1 MKMNKQL
8 YLLPF
13 LVFCLSAFLSA
24 QDTTEEQI
32 VAPVIT
38 DLDLLVESVKNTA
51 SIRAKEDKT
60 RLTKFL
66 SDKNRQQYLLNQMKA
81 NLKKEEV
88 RSVRLTDEYEANDKK
103 LSELEEQ
110 LTLKLGSFGEL
121 FGIVRQT
128 AGESKGQFMLSLT
141 NIEFPERI
149 EFLGDLAERK
159 SLDLPTTEELE
170 RLWYEILNELNQSGK
185 VKSYNT
191 DILSKSGELVNED
204 VLRIGVFNSVSNGN
218 YLNLVSEQN
227 SLEFLAK
234 QPDGSIKRAAK
245 RLQNKDVSYR
255 EVFID
260 PTRGSLLTKLIDR
273 AGFFERINQ
282 GGFVGYIIL
291 IILALGS
298 VMGIIQFQFLYK
310 ESKSIENEL
319 QSGDF
324 SNDSIL
330 GKLHNIFS
338 SHAGD
343 NPEELEAQLEDVLAK
358 ATPPLEKNLSIIKLL
373 AAVAPLLGLLGTVV
387 GMIETFQAITLF
399 GTGDPKLMAG
409 GISQA
414 LVTTM
419 LGLIA
424 AVPLLFIH
432 NLLDSRSRSISQIYE
447 EQAIGYVASTS
458 IKK

>member
-1 MKMNKQL
+1 MNKKL

-13 LVFCLSAFLSA
+13 LVFALNA
-24 QDTTEEQI
+24 QDADPAPVVE
-32 VAPVIT
+32 PVIT
-38 DLDLLVESVKNTA
+38 DLDLLVESVKTTA
-51 SIRAKEDKT
+51 SIRAKEDRA
-60 RLTKFL
+60 RLNKFL
-66 SDKNRQQYLLNQMKA
+66 SDKNKQQSLLDNMKYK
-81 NLKKEEV
+81 LTLEER
-88 RSVRLTDEYEANDKK
+88 RSERLTKEYEDNDAQ
-103 LSELEEQ
+103 LSDLEEQ

-128 AGESKGQFMLSLT
+128 AGESKGQFALSLT
-141 NIEFPERI
+141 NIEFPKRI

-185 VKSYNT
+185 VKSYNA
-191 DILSKSGELVNED
+191 DILTKSGELVNQD

-218 YLNLVSEQN
+218 YLNLVTEQN
-227 SLEFLAK
+227 LLEYLPK
-234 QPDGSIKRAAK
+234 QPERSIRRSAK
-245 RLQNKDVSYR
+245 KLQNSDDYR

-273 AGFFERINQ
+273 DTWLERINA
-282 GGFVGYIIL
+282 GGFVGYVIIIIL
-291 IILALGS
+291 ILGLA
-298 VMGIIQFQFLYK
+298 MGALRFKFLNE
-310 ESKSIENEL
+310 ESKSINKEL
-319 QSGDF
+319 EANQFAD
-324 SNDSIL
+324 DSIL
-330 GKLHNIFS
+330 GKLNSIYS
-338 SHAGD
+338 KYTGD
-343 NPEELEAQLEDVLAK
+343 NPEDLESQLEDILAK
-358 ATPPLEKNLSIIKLL
+358 ATPPLEKNLSVIKLL
-373 AAVAPLLGLLGTVV
+373 AAVAPLLGLLGTVI

-424 AVPLLFIH
+424 AVPLLFVH
-432 NLLDSRSRSISQIYE
+432 NILDSRSRAISQIYE
-447 EQAIGYVASTS
+447 EQAIGLLALVS

>member
-1 MKMNKQL
+1 MNKKTL
-8 YLLPF
+8 ILPF
-13 LVFCLSAFLSA
+13 LIFGLFA
-24 QDTTEEQI
+24 QENNVEEP
-32 VAPVIT
+32 VVPVIA

-51 SIRAKEDKT
+51 SIRAKEDKA
-60 RLTKFL
+60 RLDKFL

-81 NLKKEEV
+81 KLNAEED
-88 RSVRLTDEYEANDKK
+88 RSERLTKEYEDNDKK

-110 LTLKLGSFGEL
+110 MTLKLGSFGEL

-141 NIEFPERI
+141 NIEYPERI

-159 SLDLPTTEELE
+159 SLDLPTSAELD

-185 VKSYNT
+185 VKVYNT
-191 DILSKSGELVNED
+191 DILSKSGELVNTD
-204 VLRIGVFNSVSNGN
+204 ILRIGVFNSAADGD

-227 SLEFLAK
+227 VLEYLAK
-234 QPDGSIKRAAK
+234 QPEGSIRRSARK
-245 RLQNKDVSYR
+245 LQNNDVEYR

-260 PTRGSLLTKLIDR
+260 PTRGSLLSKLIDR

-291 IILALGS
+291 LILTVGLA
-298 VMGIIQFQFLYK
+298 MGVLQFLFLRN
-310 ESKSIENEL
+310 ESQTIENEL
-319 QSGDF
+319 GSGNY
-324 SNDSIL
+324 SDSSTL
-330 GKLHNIFS
+330 GKLNNIYS
-338 SHAGD
+338 KYKGD
-343 NPEELEAQLEDVLAK
+343 TPEELEAQLEDVLAK
-358 ATPPLEKNLSIIKLL
+358 AAPALEKNLSIIKLL
-373 AAVAPLLGLLGTVV
+373 AAVAPLLGLLGTVI

-424 AVPLLFIH
+424 AVPLLFVH
-432 NLLDSRSRSISQIYE
+432 NILDSRSRAISQIYE
-447 EQAIGYVASTS
+447 EQAIGFVASS
-458 IKK
+458 SVK

>member
-1 MKMNKQL
+1 MNKKFFI
-8 YLLPF
+8 LPF
-13 LVFCLSAFLSA
+13 LVLGLLA
-24 QDTTEEQI
+24 QEESNEI
-32 VAPVIT
+32 STPVIT
-38 DLDLLVESVKNTA
+38 DLDLLVESVKTTA
-51 SIRAKEDKT
+51 SIRAKEDRV
-60 RLTKFL
+60 RLNRFL
-66 SDKNRQQYLLNQMKA
+66 SDKNKQQSLLNQMK
-81 NLKKEEV
+81 
-88 RSVRLTDEYEANDKK
+88 VRLTNEENRSEILTKQYEDNDAT
-103 LSELEEQ
+103 LSDLEEQ

-128 AGESKGQFMLSLT
+128 AGESKGQFALSLT
-141 NIEFPERI
+141 NIEYPERI

-159 SLDLPTTEELE
+159 SLDLPTSAELE

-185 VKSYNT
+185 VKNYNT
-191 DILSKSGELVNED
+191 DILSKSGELVNRD
-204 VLRIGVFNSVSNGN
+204 IIRIGVFNSVSDGD

-227 SLEFLAK
+227 VLEYLAK
-234 QPDGSIKRAAK
+234 QPEGSIRRSARK
-245 RLQNKDVSYR
+245 LQNNDIEYR

-291 IILALGS
+291 IILALGIT
-298 VMGIIQFQFLYK
+298 MGVLQFLFLRN
-310 ESKSIENEL
+310 ESQTVDNEL
-319 QSGDF
+319 NTGNYSE
-324 SNDSIL
+324 SSTL
-330 GKLHNIFS
+330 GKLNTIYS
-338 SHAGD
+338 KYKGD
-343 NPEELEAQLEDVLAK
+343 NPEELEAQLEDVLAR
-358 ATPPLEKNLSIIKLL
+358 AAPALEKNLSIIKLL
-373 AAVAPLLGLLGTVV
+373 AAVAPLLGLLGTVI

-432 NLLDSRSRSISQIYE
+432 NILDSRSRAITQIYE
-447 EQAIGYVASTS
+447 EQAIGYVASS
-458 IKK
+458 SVK

>member
-1 MKMNKQL
+1 MNKKTL
-8 YLLPF
+8 ILPF
-13 LVFCLSAFLSA
+13 LIFGLFA
-24 QDTTEEQI
+24 QENNVEEP
-32 VAPVIT
+32 VVPVIT

-51 SIRAKEDKT
+51 SIRAKEDKA
-60 RLTKFL
+60 RLDKFL

-81 NLKKEEV
+81 KLNAEED
-88 RSVRLTDEYEANDKK
+88 RSERLTKEYEDNDKK

-110 LTLKLGSFGEL
+110 MTLKLGSFGEL

-141 NIEFPERI
+141 NIEYPERI

-159 SLDLPTTEELE
+159 SLDLPTSAELD

-185 VKSYNT
+185 VKVYNT
-191 DILSKSGELVNED
+191 DILSKSGELVNTD
-204 VLRIGVFNSVSNGN
+204 ILRIGVFNSAADGD

-227 SLEFLAK
+227 VLEYLAK
-234 QPDGSIKRAAK
+234 QPEGSIRRSARK
-245 RLQNKDVSYR
+245 LQNNDVEYR

-260 PTRGSLLTKLIDR
+260 PTRGSLLSKLIDR

-291 IILALGS
+291 LILTVGLA
-298 VMGIIQFQFLYK
+298 MGVLQFLFLRN
-310 ESKSIENEL
+310 ESQTIENEL
-319 QSGDF
+319 GSGNY
-324 SNDSIL
+324 SDSSTL
-330 GKLHNIFS
+330 GKLNNIYS
-338 SHAGD
+338 KYKGD
-343 NPEELEAQLEDVLAK
+343 TPEELEAQLEDVLAK
-358 ATPPLEKNLSIIKLL
+358 AAPALEKNLSIIKLL
-373 AAVAPLLGLLGTVV
+373 AAVAPLLGLLGTVI

-424 AVPLLFIH
+424 AVPLLFVH
-432 NLLDSRSRSISQIYE
+432 NILDSRSRAISQIYE
-447 EQAIGYVASTS
+447 EQAIGFVASS
-458 IKK
+458 SVK

>member
-1 MKMNKQL
+1 MNKKL

-13 LVFCLSAFLSA
+13 LIFSLSA
-24 QDTTEEQI
+24 QEITEEPLAI
-32 VAPVIT
+32 PVIT

-51 SIRAKEDKT
+51 SIRAKEDKE

-66 SDKNRQQYLLNQMKA
+66 SDKNRQQYLLNQMKV
-81 NLKKEEV
+81 NLKNEED
-88 RSVRLTDEYEANDKK
+88 RSVRLTNQYEANDKQ

-141 NIEFPERI
+141 NIEFPERV

-159 SLDLPTTEELE
+159 SLDLPTTSELE

-191 DILSKSGELVNED
+191 NILSKSGELVNRD

-227 SLEFLAK
+227 LLEFLAK
-234 QPDGSIKRAAK
+234 QPDRSIKRSAK

-255 EVFID
+255 EVYID
-260 PTRGSLLTKLIDR
+260 PTRGSLLSKLIDR
-273 AGFFERINQ
+273 AGWLQRINQ
-282 GGFVGYIIL
+282 GGFVGYVIL
-291 IILALGS
+291 IILTLGLT
-298 VMGIIQFQFLYK
+298 MGVLQFQFLYR
-310 ESKSIENEL
+310 ESKSIDTEL
-319 QSGDF
+319 ETGNF

-330 GKLHNIFS
+330 GKLNSVFK
-338 SHAGD
+338 SHTGD
-343 NPEELEAQLEDVLAK
+343 NPEELEAQLEDILAK
-358 ATPPLEKNLSIIKLL
+358 ASPPLDKNLSVIKLL
-373 AAVAPLLGLLGTVV
+373 AAVAPLLGLLGTVI
-387 GMIETFQAITLF
+387 GMIETFQSITLF

-424 AVPLLFIH
+424 AVPLLFVH
-432 NLLDSRSRSISQIYE
+432 NLLDSRSRAISQIYE
-447 EQAIGYVASTS
+447 EQAIGFVASLS
-458 IKK
+458 VKK

>member
-1 MKMNKQL
+1 MNKKL

-13 LVFCLSAFLSA
+13 LIFSLSA
-24 QDTTEEQI
+24 QEIAEEPLAI
-32 VAPVIT
+32 PVIT

-51 SIRAKEDKT
+51 SIRAKEDKE

-66 SDKNRQQYLLNQMKA
+66 SDKNRQQYLLNQMKV
-81 NLKKEEV
+81 NLKNEED
-88 RSVRLTDEYEANDKK
+88 RSVRLTNQYEANDSE

-141 NIEFPERI
+141 NIEFPERV

-159 SLDLPTTEELE
+159 SLDLPTTAELE

-191 DILSKSGELVNED
+191 DILSKSGELVNRD

-227 SLEFLAK
+227 LLEFLAK
-234 QPDGSIKRAAK
+234 QPDGSIKRSAK

-255 EVFID
+255 EVYID
-260 PTRGSLLTKLIDR
+260 PTRGSLLSKLIDR
-273 AGFFERINQ
+273 AGWLQRINQ
-282 GGFVGYIIL
+282 GGFVGYVIL
-291 IILALGS
+291 IILTLGLT
-298 VMGIIQFQFLYK
+298 MGVLQFQFLYR
-310 ESKSIENEL
+310 ESKTIDAEL
-319 QSGDF
+319 ETGNF

-330 GKLHNIFS
+330 GKLNSVFK
-338 SHAGD
+338 SHTGD
-343 NPEELEAQLEDVLAK
+343 NPEELEAQLEDILAK
-358 ATPPLEKNLSIIKLL
+358 ASPPLDKNLSVIKLL
-373 AAVAPLLGLLGTVV
+373 AAVAPLLGLLGTVI
-387 GMIETFQAITLF
+387 GMIDTFQAITLF

-424 AVPLLFIH
+424 AVPLLFVH
-432 NLLDSRSRSISQIYE
+432 NLLDSRSRAISQIYE
-447 EQAIGYVASTS
+447 EQAIGFVASLS
-458 IKK
+458 MKK

>member
-1 MKMNKQL
+1 MNKKL

-13 LVFCLSAFLSA
+13 LIFALNA
-24 QDTTEEQI
+24 QEPTPAPVVE
-32 VAPVIT
+32 PVIT
-38 DLDLLVESVKNTA
+38 DLDLLVESVKTTA
-51 SIRAKEDKT
+51 SIRAKEDKA
-60 RLTKFL
+60 RLNKFL
-66 SDKNRQQYLLNQMKA
+66 SDKNKQQSLLDNMKYK
-81 NLKKEEV
+81 LTLEER
-88 RSVRLTDEYEANDKK
+88 RSERLTKQYEDNDSE
-103 LSELEEQ
+103 LSDLEEQ

-141 NIEFPERI
+141 NIEFPDRI
-149 EFLGDLAERK
+149 DFLGDLAERK

-191 DILSKSGELVNED
+191 DILTKSGELVNQD
-204 VLRIGVFNSVSNGN
+204 VLRIGVFNSVSNGD

-227 SLEFLAK
+227 LLEYLAK
-234 QPDGSIKRAAK
+234 QPERSIRRSAK
-245 RLQNKDVSYR
+245 KLQNSDDYR

-273 AGFFERINQ
+273 DTWLERINA
-282 GGFVGYIIL
+282 GGFVGYVIIIIL
-291 IILALGS
+291 ILGLTMG
-298 VMGIIQFQFLYK
+298 VMRFKFLDE
-310 ESKSIENEL
+310 ESKSITKEL
-319 QSGDF
+319 ETNNF

-330 GKLHNIFS
+330 GKLNS
-338 SHAGD
+338 VYSKYSGN
-343 NPEELEAQLEDVLAK
+343 NPEDLESQLEDILAK
-358 ATPPLEKNLSIIKLL
+358 ATPPLEKNLSVIKLL
-373 AAVAPLLGLLGTVV
+373 AAVAPLLGLLGTVI

-424 AVPLLFIH
+424 AVPLLFVH
-432 NLLDSRSRSISQIYE
+432 NILDSRSRAISQIYE
-447 EQAIGYVASTS
+447 EQAIGLLALVS

>member
-1 MKMNKQL
+1 MNKKFFI
-8 YLLPF
+8 LPF
-13 LVFCLSAFLSA
+13 LVLGLLA
-24 QDTTEEQI
+24 QEESNEI
-32 VAPVIT
+32 STPVIT
-38 DLDLLVESVKNTA
+38 DLDLLVESVKTTA
-51 SIRAKEDKT
+51 SIRAKEDRA
-60 RLTKFL
+60 RLNRFL
-66 SDKNRQQYLLNQMKA
+66 SDKNKQQSLLNQMK
-81 NLKKEEV
+81 
-88 RSVRLTDEYEANDKK
+88 VRLTNEENRSEILTKQYEDNDAT
-103 LSELEEQ
+103 LSDLEEQ

-128 AGESKGQFMLSLT
+128 AGESKGQFALSLT
-141 NIEFPERI
+141 NIEYPERI

-159 SLDLPTTEELE
+159 SLDLPTSAELE

-185 VKSYNT
+185 VKNYNT
-191 DILSKSGELVNED
+191 DILSKSGELVNRD
-204 VLRIGVFNSVSNGN
+204 IIRIGVFNSVSDGD

-227 SLEFLAK
+227 VLEYLAK
-234 QPDGSIKRAAK
+234 QPEGSIRRSARK
-245 RLQNKDVSYR
+245 LQNNDIEYR

-291 IILALGS
+291 IILALGIT
-298 VMGIIQFQFLYK
+298 MGVFQFLFLRN
-310 ESKSIENEL
+310 ESQTVDNEL
-319 QSGDF
+319 NTGNYSE
-324 SNDSIL
+324 SSTL
-330 GKLHNIFS
+330 GKLNTIYS
-338 SHAGD
+338 KYKGD
-343 NPEELEAQLEDVLAK
+343 NPEELEAQLEDVLAR
-358 ATPPLEKNLSIIKLL
+358 AAPALEKNLSIIKLL
-373 AAVAPLLGLLGTVV
+373 AAVAPLLGLLGTVI

-432 NLLDSRSRSISQIYE
+432 NILDSRSRAITQIYE
-447 EQAIGYVASTS
+447 EQAIGYVASS
-458 IKK
+458 SVK

>member
-1 MKMNKQL
+1 MNKKL

-13 LVFCLSAFLSA
+13 LIFTLNA
-24 QDTTEEQI
+24 QEPIPAPVVE
-32 VAPVIT
+32 PVIT
-38 DLDLLVESVKNTA
+38 DLDLLVESVKTTA
-51 SIRAKEDKT
+51 SIRAKEDKA
-60 RLTKFL
+60 RLNKFL
-66 SDKNRQQYLLNQMKA
+66 SDKNKQQSLLDNMKYK
-81 NLKKEEV
+81 LTLEER
-88 RSVRLTDEYEANDKK
+88 RSERLTKQYEDNDSE
-103 LSELEEQ
+103 LSDLEEQ

-141 NIEFPERI
+141 NIEFPDRI
-149 EFLGDLAERK
+149 DFLGDLAERK

-191 DILSKSGELVNED
+191 DILTKSGELVNQD
-204 VLRIGVFNSVSNGN
+204 VLRIGVFNSVSNGD
-218 YLNLVSEQN
+218 YLNLVAEQN
-227 SLEFLAK
+227 LLEYLAK
-234 QPDGSIKRAAK
+234 QPERSIRRSAK
-245 RLQNKDVSYR
+245 KLQNSDDYR

-273 AGFFERINQ
+273 DTWLERINA
-282 GGFVGYIIL
+282 GGFVGYVIIIIL
-291 IILALGS
+291 ILGLT
-298 VMGIIQFQFLYK
+298 MGAMRFKFLDE
-310 ESKSIENEL
+310 ESKSITKEL
-319 QSGDF
+319 ETNNF

-330 GKLHNIFS
+330 GKLNS
-338 SHAGD
+338 VYSKYSGN
-343 NPEELEAQLEDVLAK
+343 NPEDLESQLEDILAK
-358 ATPPLEKNLSIIKLL
+358 ATPPLEKNLSVIKLL
-373 AAVAPLLGLLGTVV
+373 AAVAPLLGLLGTVI

-424 AVPLLFIH
+424 AVPLLFVH
-432 NLLDSRSRSISQIYE
+432 NILDSRSRAISQIYE
-447 EQAIGYVASTS
+447 EQAIGLLALVS

>member
-1 MKMNKQL
+1 MNKKL

-13 LVFCLSAFLSA
+13 LIFALNA
-24 QDTTEEQI
+24 QEPTPAPVVE
-32 VAPVIT
+32 PVIT
-38 DLDLLVESVKNTA
+38 DLDLLVESVKTTA
-51 SIRAKEDKT
+51 SIRAKEDKA
-60 RLTKFL
+60 RLNKFL
-66 SDKNRQQYLLNQMKA
+66 SDKNKQQSLLDNMKYK
-81 NLKKEEV
+81 LTLEER
-88 RSVRLTDEYEANDKK
+88 RSERLTKQYEDNDSE
-103 LSELEEQ
+103 LSDLEEQ

-141 NIEFPERI
+141 NIEFPDRI
-149 EFLGDLAERK
+149 DFLGDLAERK

-191 DILSKSGELVNED
+191 DILTKSGELVNQD
-204 VLRIGVFNSVSNGN
+204 VLRIGVFNSVSNGD

-227 SLEFLAK
+227 LLEYLAK
-234 QPDGSIKRAAK
+234 QPERSIRRSAK
-245 RLQNKDVSYR
+245 KLQNSDDYR

-273 AGFFERINQ
+273 DTWLERINA
-282 GGFVGYIIL
+282 GGFVGYVIIIIL
-291 IILALGS
+291 ILGLT
-298 VMGIIQFQFLYK
+298 MGAMRFKFLDE
-310 ESKSIENEL
+310 ESKSITKEL
-319 QSGDF
+319 ETNNF

-330 GKLHNIFS
+330 GKLNS
-338 SHAGD
+338 VYSKYSGN
-343 NPEELEAQLEDVLAK
+343 NPEDLESQLEDILAK
-358 ATPPLEKNLSIIKLL
+358 ATPPLEKNLSVIKLL
-373 AAVAPLLGLLGTVV
+373 AAVAPLLGLLGTVI

-424 AVPLLFIH
+424 AVPLLFVH
-432 NLLDSRSRSISQIYE
+432 NILDSRSRAISQIYE
-447 EQAIGYVASTS
+447 EQAIGLLALVS

>member
-1 MKMNKQL
+1 MNKKL

-13 LVFCLSAFLSA
+13 LIFALNA
-24 QDTTEEQI
+24 QDADPASI
-32 VAPVIT
+32 VEPVIT
-38 DLDLLVESVKNTA
+38 DLDLLVESVKTTA
-51 SIRAKEDKT
+51 SIRAKEDRA
-60 RLTKFL
+60 RLNKFL
-66 SDKNRQQYLLNQMKA
+66 SDKNKQQSLLDNMKYK
-81 NLKKEEV
+81 LTLEER
-88 RSVRLTDEYEANDKK
+88 RSERLTKEYEDNDAQ
-103 LSELEEQ
+103 LSDLEEQ

-141 NIEFPERI
+141 NIEYPDRI

-185 VKSYNT
+185 VKSYNA
-191 DILSKSGELVNED
+191 DILTKSGELVNQD
-204 VLRIGVFNSVSNGN
+204 VMRIGVFNSVSNGD
-218 YLNLVSEQN
+218 YLNLVAEQN
-227 SLEFLAK
+227 LLEYLAK
-234 QPDGSIKRAAK
+234 QPERSIRRSVKK
-245 RLQNKDVSYR
+245 LQNSDDYR

-273 AGFFERINQ
+273 DTWLERINA
-282 GGFVGYIIL
+282 GGFVGYVIIIIL
-291 IILALGS
+291 VLGLT
-298 VMGIIQFQFLYK
+298 MGVLRFKFLDN
-310 ESKSIENEL
+310 ESKSINKEL
-319 QSGDF
+319 ETNNF
-324 SNDSIL
+324 SEDSIL
-330 GKLHNIFS
+330 GKLNSIYS
-338 SHAGD
+338 KYSGN
-343 NPEELEAQLEDVLAK
+343 NPEDLESQLEDILAK
-358 ATPPLEKNLSIIKLL
+358 ATPPLEKNLSVIKLL
-373 AAVAPLLGLLGTVV
+373 AAVAPLLGLLGTVI

-424 AVPLLFIH
+424 AVPLLFVH
-432 NLLDSRSRSISQIYE
+432 NILDSRSRAISQIYE
-447 EQAIGYVASTS
+447 EQAIGLLALVS

>member
-1 MKMNKQL
+1 MNKKL

-13 LVFCLSAFLSA
+13 LIFSLSA
-24 QDTTEEQI
+24 QDNAEQQL

-51 SIRAKEDKT
+51 SIRAKEDTT

-66 SDKNRQQYLLNQMKA
+66 SDKNKQQSLLTKMRA
-81 NLKKEEV
+81 NLKAQEA
-88 RSVRLTDEYEANDKK
+88 RSVRLTDQYEANDAK

-141 NIEFPERI
+141 NIEFPDRV

-159 SLDLPTTEELE
+159 SLDLPTTAELE

-185 VKSYNT
+185 IKSYNT
-191 DILSKSGELVNED
+191 DILSKSGELVNRD
-204 VLRIGVFNSVSNGN
+204 VLRIGVFNTVSDGN

-227 SLEFLAK
+227 SLEYLAK
-234 QPDGSIKRAAK
+234 QPDGSIRRAAK
-245 RLQNKDVSYR
+245 KLQNSKLDYR
-255 EVFID
+255 EVYID
-260 PTRGSLLTKLIDR
+260 PTRGSLLTMLIDR

-282 GGFVGYIIL
+282 GGFVGYVIL
-291 IILALGS
+291 IILTLGIA
-298 VMGIIQFQFLYK
+298 MGAIQFQFLYK
-310 ESKSIENEL
+310 ESKSIDGEL
-319 QSGDF
+319 QSGKF
-324 SNDSIL
+324 SNESIL
-330 GKLHNIFS
+330 GKLNNIYS
-338 SHAGD
+338 SYKGD

-358 ATPPLEKNLSIIKLL
+358 ASPPLEKNLSIIKLL
-373 AAVAPLLGLLGTVV
+373 AAVAPLLGLLGTVI

-409 GISQA
+409 GFSQA

-432 NLLDSRSRSISQIYE
+432 NLLDSRSRAISQIYE
-447 EQAIGYVASTS
+447 EQAIGFVATS
-458 IKK
+458 SINK

>member
-1 MKMNKQL
+1 MNKKL

-13 LVFCLSAFLSA
+13 LVFSLSA
-24 QDTTEEQI
+24 QETAEEPLAI
-32 VAPVIT
+32 PVIT

-51 SIRAKEDKT
+51 SIRAKEDKE

-66 SDKNRQQYLLNQMKA
+66 SDKNRQQYLLNQMKV
-81 NLKKEEV
+81 NLKNEED
-88 RSVRLTDEYEANDKK
+88 RSVRLTNQYEANDSE

-141 NIEFPERI
+141 NIEFPERV

-159 SLDLPTTEELE
+159 SLDLPTTAELE

-191 DILSKSGELVNED
+191 DILSKSGELVNSD

-227 SLEFLAK
+227 LLEFLAK
-234 QPDGSIKRAAK
+234 QPDGSIKRSAK

-255 EVFID
+255 EVYID
-260 PTRGSLLTKLIDR
+260 PTRGSLLSKLIDR
-273 AGFFERINQ
+273 AGWLQRINQ
-282 GGFVGYIIL
+282 GGFVGYVIL
-291 IILALGS
+291 IILALGLT
-298 VMGIIQFQFLYK
+298 MGVLQFQFLYR
-310 ESKSIENEL
+310 ESKTIDAEL
-319 QSGDF
+319 ETGNF

-330 GKLHNIFS
+330 GKLNRVFK
-338 SHAGD
+338 SHTGD
-343 NPEELEAQLEDVLAK
+343 NPEELEAQLEDILAK
-358 ATPPLEKNLSIIKLL
+358 ASPPLDKNLSVIKLL
-373 AAVAPLLGLLGTVV
+373 AAVAPLLGLLGTVI

-424 AVPLLFIH
+424 AVPLLFVH
-432 NLLDSRSRSISQIYE
+432 NLLDSRSRAISQIYE
-447 EQAIGYVASTS
+447 EQAIGFVASLS
-458 IKK
+458 MKK

>member
-1 MKMNKQL
+1 MNKKL

-13 LVFCLSAFLSA
+13 LIFAINA
-24 QDTTEEQI
+24 QENTPIPVVE
-32 VAPVIT
+32 PVIT
-38 DLDLLVESVKNTA
+38 DLDLLVESVKTTA
-51 SIRAKEDKT
+51 SIRASEDRA
-60 RLTKFL
+60 RLNKFL
-66 SDKNRQQYLLNQMKA
+66 SDKNKQQALLDNMKY
-81 NLKKEEV
+81 
-88 RSVRLTDEYEANDKK
+88 RLTLEERRSERLTKEYEDNDAQ
-103 LSELEEQ
+103 LSDLEEQ

-141 NIEFPERI
+141 NIEFPDRI

-185 VKSYNT
+185 IKSYNT
-191 DILSKSGELVNED
+191 DILTKSGELVNQD
-204 VLRIGVFNSVSNGN
+204 VMRIGVFNSVSNGD
-218 YLNLVSEQN
+218 YLNLVTEQN
-227 SLEFLAK
+227 LLEYLAK
-234 QPDGSIKRAAK
+234 QPERSIRRSVKK
-245 RLQNKDVSYR
+245 LQNSDDYR

-273 AGFFERINQ
+273 DTWLERINA
-282 GGFVGYIIL
+282 GGFVGYVIIIIL
-291 IILALGS
+291 ILGLT
-298 VMGIIQFQFLYK
+298 MGVLRFKFLD
-310 ESKSIENEL
+310 EETKSINKEL
-319 QSGDF
+319 ETNNF
-324 SNDSIL
+324 SDDSIL
-330 GKLHNIFS
+330 GKLNSIYS
-338 SHAGD
+338 QYSGN
-343 NPEELEAQLEDVLAK
+343 NPEDLESQLEDILAK
-358 ATPPLEKNLSIIKLL
+358 ATPPLEKNLSVIKLL
-373 AAVAPLLGLLGTVV
+373 AAVAPLLGLLGTVI

-424 AVPLLFIH
+424 AVPLLFVH
-432 NLLDSRSRSISQIYE
+432 NILDSRSRAISQIYE
-447 EQAIGYVASTS
+447 EQAMGLLALVS

>member
-1 MKMNKQL
+1 MNKKTL
-8 YLLPF
+8 ILPF
-13 LVFCLSAFLSA
+13 LIFGLFA
-24 QDTTEEQI
+24 QENNVEEP
-32 VAPVIT
+32 VVPVIT

-51 SIRAKEDKT
+51 SIRAKEDKA
-60 RLTKFL
+60 RLDKFL

-81 NLKKEEV
+81 KLNAEED
-88 RSVRLTDEYEANDKK
+88 RSERLTKEYEDNDKK

-141 NIEFPERI
+141 NIEYPERI

-159 SLDLPTTEELE
+159 SLDLPTSAELD

-185 VKSYNT
+185 VKVYNT
-191 DILSKSGELVNED
+191 DILSKSGELVNTD
-204 VLRIGVFNSVSNGN
+204 IVRIGVFNSAADGD

-227 SLEFLAK
+227 VLEYLAK
-234 QPDGSIKRAAK
+234 QPEGSIRRSARK
-245 RLQNKDVSYR
+245 LQNNDVEYR

-260 PTRGSLLTKLIDR
+260 PTRGSLLSKLIDR

-291 IILALGS
+291 LILTAGLA
-298 VMGIIQFQFLYK
+298 MGILQFLFLRN
-310 ESKSIENEL
+310 ESQTIENEL
-319 QSGDF
+319 GSGNY
-324 SNDSIL
+324 SESSTL
-330 GKLHNIFS
+330 GKLNSIYS
-338 SHAGD
+338 KYKGD
-343 NPEELEAQLEDVLAK
+343 TPEELEAQLEDVLAK
-358 ATPPLEKNLSIIKLL
+358 AAPALEKNLSIIKLL
-373 AAVAPLLGLLGTVV
+373 AAVAPLLGLLGTVI

-424 AVPLLFIH
+424 AVPLLFVH
-432 NLLDSRSRSISQIYE
+432 NILDSRSRAISQIYE
-447 EQAIGYVASTS
+447 EQAIGFVASSS
-458 IKK
+458 IK

>member
-1 MKMNKQL
+1 MTMNKKTL
-8 YLLPF
+8 ILPF
-13 LVFCLSAFLSA
+13 LIFGLFA
-24 QDTTEEQI
+24 QENNVEEP
-32 VAPVIT
+32 VVPVIT

-51 SIRAKEDKT
+51 SIRAKEDKA
-60 RLTKFL
+60 RLDKFL

-81 NLKKEEV
+81 KLNAEED
-88 RSVRLTDEYEANDKK
+88 RSERLTKEYEDNDKK

-141 NIEFPERI
+141 NIEYPERI

-159 SLDLPTTEELE
+159 SLDLPTSAELD

-185 VKSYNT
+185 VKVYNT
-191 DILSKSGELVNED
+191 DILSKSGELVNTD
-204 VLRIGVFNSVSNGN
+204 IVRIGVFNSAADGD

-227 SLEFLAK
+227 VLEYLAK
-234 QPDGSIKRAAK
+234 QPEGSIRRSARK
-245 RLQNKDVSYR
+245 LQNNDTEYR

-260 PTRGSLLTKLIDR
+260 PTRGSLLSKLIDR

-291 IILALGS
+291 LILTAGLA
-298 VMGIIQFQFLYK
+298 MGVLQFLFLRN
-310 ESKSIENEL
+310 ESQTIENEL
-319 QSGDF
+319 GSGNY
-324 SNDSIL
+324 SESSTL
-330 GKLHNIFS
+330 GKLNSIYS
-338 SHAGD
+338 KYKGD
-343 NPEELEAQLEDVLAK
+343 TPEELEAQLEDVLAK
-358 ATPPLEKNLSIIKLL
+358 AAPALEKNLSIIKLL
-373 AAVAPLLGLLGTVV
+373 AAVAPLLGLLGTVI

-424 AVPLLFIH
+424 AVPLLFVH
-432 NLLDSRSRSISQIYE
+432 NILDS
-447 EQAIGYVASTS
+447 
-458 IKK
+458 

>member
-1 MKMNKQL
+1 MNKKL

-13 LVFCLSAFLSA
+13 LVFALNA
-24 QDTTEEQI
+24 QDADPAPVVE
-32 VAPVIT
+32 PVIT
-38 DLDLLVESVKNTA
+38 DLDLLVESVKTTA
-51 SIRAKEDKT
+51 SIRAKEDRA
-60 RLTKFL
+60 RLNKFL
-66 SDKNRQQYLLNQMKA
+66 SDKNKQQSLLDNMKYK
-81 NLKKEEV
+81 LTLEER
-88 RSVRLTDEYEANDKK
+88 RSERLTKEYEDNDAQ
-103 LSELEEQ
+103 LSDLEEQ

-128 AGESKGQFMLSLT
+128 AGESKGQFALSLT

-185 VKSYNT
+185 VKSYNA
-191 DILSKSGELVNED
+191 DILTKSGELVNQD
-204 VLRIGVFNSVSNGN
+204 ILRIGVFNSVSNGN
-218 YLNLVSEQN
+218 YLNLVTEQN
-227 SLEFLAK
+227 LLEYLPK
-234 QPDGSIKRAAK
+234 QPERSIRRSAK
-245 RLQNKDVSYR
+245 KLQKSDDYR

-273 AGFFERINQ
+273 DTWLERINA
-282 GGFVGYIIL
+282 GGFVGYVIIIIL
-291 IILALGS
+291 ILGL
-298 VMGIIQFQFLYK
+298 VMGALRFKFLNE
-310 ESKSIENEL
+310 ESKSINKEL
-319 QSGDF
+319 ETNQFAD
-324 SNDSIL
+324 DSIL
-330 GKLHNIFS
+330 GKLNSIYS
-338 SHAGD
+338 KYSGD
-343 NPEELEAQLEDVLAK
+343 NPEDLESQLEDILAK
-358 ATPPLEKNLSIIKLL
+358 ATPPLEKNLSVIKLL
-373 AAVAPLLGLLGTVV
+373 AAVAPLLGLLGTVI

-424 AVPLLFIH
+424 AVPLLFVH
-432 NLLDSRSRSISQIYE
+432 NILDSRSRAISQIYE
-447 EQAIGYVASTS
+447 EQAIGLLALVS

>member
-1 MKMNKQL
+1 MNKKFFI
-8 YLLPF
+8 LPF
-13 LVFCLSAFLSA
+13 LVLGLLA
-24 QDTTEEQI
+24 QEESNEI
-32 VAPVIT
+32 STPVIT
-38 DLDLLVESVKNTA
+38 DLDLLVESVKTTA
-51 SIRAKEDKT
+51 SIRAKEDRA
-60 RLTKFL
+60 RLNRFL
-66 SDKNRQQYLLNQMKA
+66 SDKNKQQSLLNQMK
-81 NLKKEEV
+81 
-88 RSVRLTDEYEANDKK
+88 VRLTNEENRSEILTKQYEDNDAT
-103 LSELEEQ
+103 LSDLEEQ

-128 AGESKGQFMLSLT
+128 AGESKGQFALSLT
-141 NIEFPERI
+141 NIEYPERI

-159 SLDLPTTEELE
+159 SLDLPTSAELE

-185 VKSYNT
+185 VKNYNT
-191 DILSKSGELVNED
+191 DILSKSGELVNRD
-204 VLRIGVFNSVSNGN
+204 IIRIGVFNSVSDGD

-227 SLEFLAK
+227 VLEYLAK
-234 QPDGSIKRAAK
+234 QPEGSIRRSARK
-245 RLQNKDVSYR
+245 LQNNDIEYR

-291 IILALGS
+291 IILALGIA
-298 VMGIIQFQFLYK
+298 MGVLQFLFLRK
-310 ESKSIENEL
+310 ESQTVDNEL
-319 QSGDF
+319 NTGNYTES
-324 SNDSIL
+324 STL
-330 GKLHNIFS
+330 GKLNTIYS
-338 SHAGD
+338 KYKGD
-343 NPEELEAQLEDVLAK
+343 NPEELEAQLEDVLAR
-358 ATPPLEKNLSIIKLL
+358 AAPALEKNLSIIKLL
-373 AAVAPLLGLLGTVV
+373 AAVAPLLGLLGTVI

-432 NLLDSRSRSISQIYE
+432 NILDSRSRAITQIYE
-447 EQAIGYVASTS
+447 EQAIGYVASS
-458 IKK
+458 SVK

>member
-1 MKMNKQL
+1 MNKKL

-13 LVFCLSAFLSA
+13 LIFTLNA
-24 QDTTEEQI
+24 QEPTPAPVVE
-32 VAPVIT
+32 PVIT
-38 DLDLLVESVKNTA
+38 DLDLLVESVKTTA
-51 SIRAKEDKT
+51 SIRAKEDKA
-60 RLTKFL
+60 RLNKFL
-66 SDKNRQQYLLNQMKA
+66 SDKNKQQSLLDNMKYK
-81 NLKKEEV
+81 LTLEER
-88 RSVRLTDEYEANDKK
+88 RSERLTKQYEDNDSE
-103 LSELEEQ
+103 LSDLEEQ

-141 NIEFPERI
+141 NIEFPDRI
-149 EFLGDLAERK
+149 DFLGDLAERK

-191 DILSKSGELVNED
+191 DILTKSGELVNQD
-204 VLRIGVFNSVSNGN
+204 VLRIGVFNSVSNGD
-218 YLNLVSEQN
+218 YLNLVAEQN
-227 SLEFLAK
+227 LLEYLAK
-234 QPDGSIKRAAK
+234 QPERSIRRSAK
-245 RLQNKDVSYR
+245 KLQNSDDYR

-273 AGFFERINQ
+273 DTWLERINA
-282 GGFVGYIIL
+282 GGFVGYVIIIIL
-291 IILALGS
+291 TLGL
-298 VMGIIQFQFLYK
+298 VMGAMRFKFLNE
-310 ESKSIENEL
+310 ESKSINKEL
-319 QSGDF
+319 ETNNF
-324 SNDSIL
+324 SDDSIL
-330 GKLHNIFS
+330 GKLNSIYS
-338 SHAGD
+338 KYSGN
-343 NPEELEAQLEDVLAK
+343 NPEDLESQLEDILAK
-358 ATPPLEKNLSIIKLL
+358 ATPPLEKNLSVIKLL
-373 AAVAPLLGLLGTVV
+373 AAVAPLLGLLGTVI

-424 AVPLLFIH
+424 AVPLLFVH
-432 NLLDSRSRSISQIYE
+432 NILDSRSRAISQIYE
-447 EQAIGYVASTS
+447 EQAIGLLALVS

>member
-1 MKMNKQL
+1 MNKKL

-13 LVFCLSAFLSA
+13 LIFALNA
-24 QDTTEEQI
+24 QDADPAPITE
-32 VAPVIT
+32 PVIT
-38 DLDLLVESVKNTA
+38 DLDLLVESVKTTA
-51 SIRAKEDKT
+51 SIRAKEDRA
-60 RLTKFL
+60 RLNKFL
-66 SDKNRQQYLLNQMKA
+66 SDKNKQQSLLDNMKYK
-81 NLKKEEV
+81 LTLEER
-88 RSVRLTDEYEANDKK
+88 RSERLTKEYEDNDAE
-103 LSELEEQ
+103 LSDLEEQ

-141 NIEFPERI
+141 NIEFPDRI

-185 VKSYNT
+185 VKSYNA
-191 DILSKSGELVNED
+191 DILTKSGELFNQD
-204 VLRIGVFNSVSNGN
+204 VMRIGVFNSVSNGD
-218 YLNLVSEQN
+218 YLNLVAEQN
-227 SLEFLAK
+227 LLEYLAK
-234 QPDGSIKRAAK
+234 QPERSIRRSVKK
-245 RLQNKDVSYR
+245 LQNSDDYR

-273 AGFFERINQ
+273 DTWLERINA
-282 GGFVGYIIL
+282 GGFVGYVIIIIL
-291 IILALGS
+291 VLGLT
-298 VMGIIQFQFLYK
+298 MGVLRFKFLDN
-310 ESKSIENEL
+310 ESKSINKEL
-319 QSGDF
+319 ETNNF
-324 SNDSIL
+324 SEDSIL
-330 GKLHNIFS
+330 GKLNSIYS
-338 SHAGD
+338 KYSGN
-343 NPEELEAQLEDVLAK
+343 NPEDLESQLEDILAK
-358 ATPPLEKNLSIIKLL
+358 ATPPLEKNLSVIKLL
-373 AAVAPLLGLLGTVV
+373 AAVAPLLGLLGTVI

-424 AVPLLFIH
+424 AVPLLFVH
-432 NLLDSRSRSISQIYE
+432 NILDSRSRAISQIYE
-447 EQAIGYVASTS
+447 EQAIGLLALVS

>member
-1 MKMNKQL
+1 MNKKL

-13 LVFCLSAFLSA
+13 LIFALNA
-24 QDTTEEQI
+24 QDADPAPI
-32 VAPVIT
+32 VEPVIT
-38 DLDLLVESVKNTA
+38 DLDLLVESVKTTA
-51 SIRAKEDKT
+51 SIRAKEDRA
-60 RLTKFL
+60 RLNKFL
-66 SDKNRQQYLLNQMKA
+66 SDKNKQQSLLDNMKYK
-81 NLKKEEV
+81 LKLEER
-88 RSVRLTDEYEANDKK
+88 RSERLTKEYEDNDAE
-103 LSELEEQ
+103 LSDLEEQ

-141 NIEFPERI
+141 NIEFPDRI

-185 VKSYNT
+185 VKSYNA
-191 DILSKSGELVNED
+191 DILTKSGELVNQD
-204 VLRIGVFNSVSNGN
+204 VMRIGVFNSVSNGD
-218 YLNLVSEQN
+218 YLNLVAEQN
-227 SLEFLAK
+227 LLEYLAK
-234 QPDGSIKRAAK
+234 QPERSIRRSVKK
-245 RLQNKDVSYR
+245 LQNSDDYR

-273 AGFFERINQ
+273 DTWLERINA
-282 GGFVGYIIL
+282 GGFVGYVIIIIL
-291 IILALGS
+291 VLGLT
-298 VMGIIQFQFLYK
+298 MGVLRFKFLDN
-310 ESKSIENEL
+310 ESKSINKEL
-319 QSGDF
+319 ETNNF
-324 SNDSIL
+324 SEDSIL
-330 GKLHNIFS
+330 GKLNSIYS
-338 SHAGD
+338 KYSGN
-343 NPEELEAQLEDVLAK
+343 NPEDLESQLEDILAK
-358 ATPPLEKNLSIIKLL
+358 ATPPLEKNLSVIKLL
-373 AAVAPLLGLLGTVV
+373 AAVAPLLGLLGTVI

-424 AVPLLFIH
+424 AVPLLFVH
-432 NLLDSRSRSISQIYE
+432 NILDSRSRAISQIYE
-447 EQAIGYVASTS
+447 EQAIGLLALVS

>member
-1 MKMNKQL
+1 MNKKTL
-8 YLLPF
+8 ILPF
-13 LVFCLSAFLSA
+13 LIFGLFA
-24 QDTTEEQI
+24 QENNVEEP
-32 VAPVIT
+32 VVPVIT

-51 SIRAKEDKT
+51 SIRAKEDKA
-60 RLTKFL
+60 RLDKFL

-81 NLKKEEV
+81 KLNAEED
-88 RSVRLTDEYEANDKK
+88 RSERLTKEYEDNDKK

-141 NIEFPERI
+141 NIEYPERI

-159 SLDLPTTEELE
+159 SLDLPTSAELD
-170 RLWYEILNELNQSGK
+170 RLWYELLNELNQSGK
-185 VKSYNT
+185 VKVYNT
-191 DILSKSGELVNED
+191 DILSKSGELVNTD
-204 VLRIGVFNSVSNGN
+204 IVRIGVFNSAADGD

-227 SLEFLAK
+227 VLEYLAK
-234 QPDGSIKRAAK
+234 QPEGSIRRSARK
-245 RLQNKDVSYR
+245 LQNNDVEYR

-260 PTRGSLLTKLIDR
+260 PTRGSLLSKLIDR

-291 IILALGS
+291 LILTAGLS
-298 VMGIIQFQFLYK
+298 MGVLQFLFLRN
-310 ESKSIENEL
+310 ESQTIENEL
-319 QSGDF
+319 GTGNYSE
-324 SNDSIL
+324 SSTL
-330 GKLHNIFS
+330 GKLNSIYS
-338 SHAGD
+338 KYKGD
-343 NPEELEAQLEDVLAK
+343 TPEELEAQLEDVLAK
-358 ATPPLEKNLSIIKLL
+358 AAPALEKNLSIIKLL
-373 AAVAPLLGLLGTVV
+373 AAVAPLLGLLGTVI
-387 GMIETFQAITLF
+387 GMIETFQATTLF

-424 AVPLLFIH
+424 AVPLLFVH
-432 NLLDSRSRSISQIYE
+432 NILDSRSRAISQIYE
-447 EQAIGYVASTS
+447 EQAIGFVASS
-458 IKK
+458 SVK

>member
-1 MKMNKQL
+1 MNKQL

-310 ESKSIENEL
+310 ESKSIESEL
-319 QSGDF
+319 QSGEF

>member
-1 MKMNKQL
+1 MNKKL

-13 LVFCLSAFLSA
+13 LIFSINA
-24 QDTTEEQI
+24 QDAESIPVVE
-32 VAPVIT
+32 PVIT
-38 DLDLLVESVKNTA
+38 DLDLLVESVKTTA
-51 SIRAKEDKT
+51 SIRAKEDRA
-60 RLTKFL
+60 RLNKFL
-66 SDKNRQQYLLNQMKA
+66 SDKNKQQALLDNMKYK
-81 NLKKEEV
+81 LTLEER
-88 RSVRLTDEYEANDKK
+88 RSERLTKEYEDNDAE
-103 LSELEEQ
+103 LSDLEEQ

-191 DILSKSGELVNED
+191 DILTKSGELVNQD
-204 VLRIGVFNSVSNGN
+204 VMRIGVFNSVSNGD
-218 YLNLVSEQN
+218 YLNLVAEQN
-227 SLEFLAK
+227 LLEYLAK
-234 QPDGSIKRAAK
+234 QPERSIRRSVKK
-245 RLQNKDVSYR
+245 LQNSDDYR

-273 AGFFERINQ
+273 DTWLERINA
-282 GGFVGYIIL
+282 GGFVGYVIIIIL
-291 IILALGS
+291 ILGLT
-298 VMGIIQFQFLYK
+298 MGVLRFKFLDE
-310 ESKSIENEL
+310 ESKSINKELETNNFSEN
-319 QSGDF
+319 
-324 SNDSIL
+324 SIL
-330 GKLHNIFS
+330 GKLNSIYS
-338 SHAGD
+338 KYSGN
-343 NPEELEAQLEDVLAK
+343 NPEDLESQLEDILAK
-358 ATPPLEKNLSIIKLL
+358 ATPPLEKNLSVIKLL
-373 AAVAPLLGLLGTVV
+373 AAVAPLLGLLGTVI

-424 AVPLLFIH
+424 AVPLLFVH
-432 NLLDSRSRSISQIYE
+432 NILDSRSRAISQIYE
-447 EQAIGYVASTS
+447 EQAIGLLALVS

>member
-1 MKMNKQL
+1 MNKKL

-13 LVFCLSAFLSA
+13 LIFSLSA
-24 QDTTEEQI
+24 QEIAEEPLAI
-32 VAPVIT
+32 PVIT

-51 SIRAKEDKT
+51 SIRAKEDKE

-66 SDKNRQQYLLNQMKA
+66 SDKNRQQYLLNQMKV
-81 NLKKEEV
+81 NLKNEED
-88 RSVRLTDEYEANDKK
+88 RSVRLTNQYEANDSE

-141 NIEFPERI
+141 NIEFPERV

-159 SLDLPTTEELE
+159 SLDLPTTAELE

-191 DILSKSGELVNED
+191 DILSKSGELVNRD

-227 SLEFLAK
+227 LLEFLAK
-234 QPDGSIKRAAK
+234 QPDGSIKRSAK

-255 EVFID
+255 EVYID
-260 PTRGSLLTKLIDR
+260 PTRGSLLSKLIDR
-273 AGFFERINQ
+273 AGWLQRINQ
-282 GGFVGYIIL
+282 GGFVGYVIL
-291 IILALGS
+291 IILALGLT
-298 VMGIIQFQFLYK
+298 MGVLQFQFLYR
-310 ESKSIENEL
+310 ESKTIDAEL
-319 QSGDF
+319 ETGNF

-330 GKLHNIFS
+330 GKLNRVFK
-338 SHAGD
+338 SHTGD
-343 NPEELEAQLEDVLAK
+343 NPEELEAQLEDILAK
-358 ATPPLEKNLSIIKLL
+358 ASPPLDKNLSVIKLL
-373 AAVAPLLGLLGTVV
+373 AAVAPLLGLLGTVI
-387 GMIETFQAITLF
+387 GMIDTFQAITLF

-424 AVPLLFIH
+424 AVPLLFVH
-432 NLLDSRSRSISQIYE
+432 NLLDSRSRAISQIYE
-447 EQAIGYVASTS
+447 EQAIGFVASLS
-458 IKK
+458 MKK

>member
-1 MKMNKQL
+1 MNKKTL
-8 YLLPF
+8 ILPF
-13 LVFCLSAFLSA
+13 LIFGLFA
-24 QDTTEEQI
+24 QENNVEEP
-32 VAPVIT
+32 VVPVIT

-51 SIRAKEDKT
+51 SIRAKEDKA
-60 RLTKFL
+60 RLDKFL

-81 NLKKEEV
+81 KLNAEED
-88 RSVRLTDEYEANDKK
+88 RSERLTKEYEDNDKK

-141 NIEFPERI
+141 NIEYPERI

-159 SLDLPTTEELE
+159 SLDLPTSAELD
-170 RLWYEILNELNQSGK
+170 RLWYELLNELNQSGK
-185 VKSYNT
+185 VKVYNT
-191 DILSKSGELVNED
+191 DILSKSGELVNTD
-204 VLRIGVFNSVSNGN
+204 IVRIGVFNSAADGD

-227 SLEFLAK
+227 VLEYLAK
-234 QPDGSIKRAAK
+234 QPEGSIRRSARK
-245 RLQNKDVSYR
+245 LQNNNVEYR

-260 PTRGSLLTKLIDR
+260 PTRGSLLSKLIDR

-291 IILALGS
+291 LILTAGLS
-298 VMGIIQFQFLYK
+298 MGVLQFLFLRN
-310 ESKSIENEL
+310 ESQTIENEL
-319 QSGDF
+319 GTGNYSE
-324 SNDSIL
+324 SSTL
-330 GKLHNIFS
+330 GKLNSIYS
-338 SHAGD
+338 KYKGD
-343 NPEELEAQLEDVLAK
+343 TPEELEAQLEDVLAK
-358 ATPPLEKNLSIIKLL
+358 AAPALEKNLSIIKLL
-373 AAVAPLLGLLGTVV
+373 AAVAPLLGLLGTVI

-424 AVPLLFIH
+424 AVPLLFVH
-432 NLLDSRSRSISQIYE
+432 NILDSRSRAISQIYE
-447 EQAIGYVASTS
+447 EQAIGFVASS
-458 IKK
+458 SVK

>member
-1 MKMNKQL
+1 MNKKTL
-8 YLLPF
+8 ILPF
-13 LVFCLSAFLSA
+13 LIFGLFA
-24 QDTTEEQI
+24 QENNVEEP
-32 VAPVIT
+32 VVPVIA

-51 SIRAKEDKT
+51 SIRAKEDKA
-60 RLTKFL
+60 RLDKFL

-81 NLKKEEV
+81 KLNAEED
-88 RSVRLTDEYEANDKK
+88 RSERLTKEYEDNDKK

-141 NIEFPERI
+141 NIEYPERI

-159 SLDLPTTEELE
+159 SLDLPTSAELD

-185 VKSYNT
+185 VKVYNT
-191 DILSKSGELVNED
+191 DILSKSGELVNTD
-204 VLRIGVFNSVSNGN
+204 ILRIGVFNSAADGD

-227 SLEFLAK
+227 VLEYLAK
-234 QPDGSIKRAAK
+234 QPEGSIRRSARK
-245 RLQNKDVSYR
+245 LQNNDVEYR

-260 PTRGSLLTKLIDR
+260 PTRGSLLSKLIDR

-291 IILALGS
+291 LILTVGLA
-298 VMGIIQFQFLYK
+298 MGVLQFLFLRN
-310 ESKSIENEL
+310 ESQTIENEL
-319 QSGDF
+319 GSGNY
-324 SNDSIL
+324 SDSSTL
-330 GKLHNIFS
+330 GKLNNIYS
-338 SHAGD
+338 KYKGD
-343 NPEELEAQLEDVLAK
+343 TPEELEAQLEDVLAK
-358 ATPPLEKNLSIIKLL
+358 AAPALEKNLSIIKLL
-373 AAVAPLLGLLGTVV
+373 AAVAPLLGLLGTVI

-424 AVPLLFIH
+424 AVPLLFVH
-432 NLLDSRSRSISQIYE
+432 NILDSRSRAISQIYE
-447 EQAIGYVASTS
+447 EQAIGFVASS
-458 IKK
+458 SVK